1 MKGAHA
7 DEQKERTYLYQGIA
21 ERNFERKFQLA
32 ENIHVRGANLVN
44 GLLYIDLERVI
55 PEAKNRAVSKSTNS
69 LRPRRGLTSPC
80 SPSGSICESS
90 DLQVLTRFLEGEMT
104 MRNFDL
110 SPLMRQWIGFDKLA
124 NALQN
129 AGESQSFPPYNI
141 EKSDDNHYRITL
153 ALAGFRQEDLEIQLE
168 GTRLSVKGTPEQPK
182 EEKNGCIKGL

>member
-1 MKGAHA
+1 
-7 DEQKERTYLYQGIA
+7 
-21 ERNFERKFQLA
+21 
-32 ENIHVRGANLVN
+32 
-44 GLLYIDLERVI
+44 
-55 PEAKNRAVSKSTNS
+55 
-69 LRPRRGLTSPC
+69 
-80 SPSGSICESS
+80 
-90 DLQVLTRFLEGEMT
+90 

-110 SPLMRQWIGFDKLA
+110 SPLMRQWIGFDKLT

-182 EEKNGCIKGL
+182 KRKMAASRAYESAI

>member
-1 MKGAHA
+1 
-7 DEQKERTYLYQGIA
+7 
-21 ERNFERKFQLA
+21 
-32 ENIHVRGANLVN
+32 
-44 GLLYIDLERVI
+44 
-55 PEAKNRAVSKSTNS
+55 
-69 LRPRRGLTSPC
+69 
-80 SPSGSICESS
+80 
-90 DLQVLTRFLEGEMT
+90 

-168 GTRLSVKGTPEQPK
+168 DTRLSVKARRSSQRR
-182 EEKNGCIKGL
+182 EKMAASRAYESAI

>member
-1 MKGAHA
+1 
-7 DEQKERTYLYQGIA
+7 
-21 ERNFERKFQLA
+21 
-32 ENIHVRGANLVN
+32 
-44 GLLYIDLERVI
+44 
-55 PEAKNRAVSKSTNS
+55 
-69 LRPRRGLTSPC
+69 
-80 SPSGSICESS
+80 
-90 DLQVLTRFLEGEMT
+90 

-168 GTRLSVKGTPEQPK
+168 GTRLSVKGTPEQQTMMLQMVTTKKYNFK
-182 EEKNGCIKGL
+182 EKVD